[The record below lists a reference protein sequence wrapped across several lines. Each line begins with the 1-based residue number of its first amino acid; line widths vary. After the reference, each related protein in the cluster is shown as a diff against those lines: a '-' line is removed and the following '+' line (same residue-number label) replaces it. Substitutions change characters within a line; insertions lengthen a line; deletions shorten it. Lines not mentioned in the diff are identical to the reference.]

1 MAGAEHFIKKKWADG
16 KRRNGASSDLRS
28 ESFDNVALLK
38 EITENAE
45 DSLVE
50 VEHEEVVLGDVDQ
63 EELFAIGTKT
73 SNPLRLRGGGAGKE
87 DSDDTSAEEAPD
99 KEPSPKESR
108 RLEKKRSSSC
118 IGRMEKKEGRV
129 KKDFF

>member
-1 MAGAEHFIKKKWADG
+1 M
-16 KRRNGASSDLRS
+16 RS

-38 EITENAE
+38 EITENATDKKAE
-45 DSLVE
+45 DSLVQ

-73 SNPLRLRGGGAGKE
+73 SNPLRLRGGGAAKE